1 MCIRDRLPPPRA
13 RAESPRGTSL
23 AAGGR
28 AGQARAPRL
37 EYPAPMPYISEPTG
51 ERLSEQARRQQEKLG
66 EQMGYVPNY
75 ARFFGHRPDVLAAW
89 GQLIAAIRGHMDQ
102 RRYELVTIAAA
113 RALRSSYCQL
123 AHSSVL
129 LDAGTFTEAEL
140 CAVARDYERA
150 GLTAAEVAMLS
161 LIHISEP
168 TRLLSISY

>member
-1 MCIRDRLPPPRA
+1 SGTARARRPSASISATAACARWPLGRKGVAPSAPAGGPPPGAGA
-13 RAESPRGTSL
+13 RAPPPPARPEAPGETSV

-102 RRYELVTIAAA
+102 RRYEL
-113 RALRSSYCQL
+113 
-123 AHSSVL
+123 
-129 LDAGTFTEAEL
+129 
-140 CAVARDYERA
+140 
-150 GLTAAEVAMLS
+150 
-161 LIHISEP
+161 
-168 TRLLSISY
+168 